1 MSNKCSN
8 YFFSDLFV
16 RNMHL
21 VEVRG
26 GRAAR
31 SEIFWGWGAARGSF
45 LTLIDNKV
53 PAFFSRIVARF
64 SADRGRSGG
73 SRVAVQHK

>member
-1 MSNKCSN
+1 MFEL
-8 YFFSDLFV
+8 FFFRFICQKHAPCRS
-16 RNMHL
+16 
-21 VEVRG
+21 EG
-26 GRAAR
+26 GRGAR

-53 PAFFSRIVARF
+53 PAFFSRIVACF

-73 SRVAVQHK
+73 FRVALQHK